1 LEQRDFIVTPLVI
14 IIVYVLAF
22 IARPFLTD
30 DITRR
35 YFLPALTVR
44 VIGALAVGFI
54 YQFYYHGGDTYN
66 FHTIGSRYIWEAF
79 WDSPGTGIDLFFS
92 NGIHEGSFYKYS
104 SRIYFFSD
112 PPSFFVIRL
121 ATLLDLFTFSTYSAT
136 AVLFS
141 VFSFIG
147 AWMLFLT
154 FYRRY
159 PGLHRWMAFSTLFI
173 PSVFFWGSGLLKD
186 TIVLAALGIA
196 TYEID
201 RLFFRKR
208 YSVFHIV
215 VLLLCLYIM
224 YSVKIY
230 VLEAF
235 LPIAIIWIYLGNIQR
250 ITSLMLRILIFP
262 FVIVLS
268 AFFAYYSAVKIGEG
282 DKRYSVETLAETAKI
297 TAMDIRFQSGKDAGS
312 GYTLGELDGT
322 FSGMLKL
329 APQAVN
335 VSLFRP
341 YLWEVNN
348 VLMLLSSLESTAI
361 LIFIFYII
369 MKKKIWTI
377 KAFSNADVVFC
388 IVFAIV
394 FAFAVGASTFNFGTL
409 ARYKIPL
416 LPFLSIG
423 LMLIFHW
430 KSDKNVDLLAT
441 TE

>member
-1 LEQRDFIVTPLVI
+1 
-14 IIVYVLAF
+14 VLAF
-22 IARPFLTD
+22 IVRPFLTD

-66 FHTIGSRYIWEAF
+66 FHTIGSRYVWEAF
-79 WDSPGTGIDLFFS
+79 WDSPEKGIDLLFS
-92 NGIHEGSFYKYS
+92 NGVHQGSFYKYS

-121 ATLLDLFTFSTYSAT
+121 ATVLDLLTFSTYSAT

-141 VFSFIG
+141 VFSFLG
-147 AWMLFLT
+147 AWTLFLT

-159 PGLHRWMAFSTLFI
+159 PGLHRWMAFSALFI

-208 YSVFHIV
+208 YSVFHII

-224 YSVKIY
+224 FSVKIY

-235 LPIAIIWIYLGNIQR
+235 LPVAIIWIYLGNIQK
-250 ITSLMLRILIFP
+250 ITSLMLRIIIFP

-282 DKRYSVETLAETAKI
+282 DKRYSVETLAETARI
-297 TAMDIRFQSGKDAGS
+297 TAMDIRYFTGKDAGS
-312 GYTLGELDGT
+312 GYNLGELDGT

-341 YLWEVNN
+341 YLWEVKN
-348 VLMLLSSLESTAI
+348 VLMLLSALESTAVLLFI
-361 LIFIFYII
+361 LFIIL
-369 MKKKIWTI
+369 KKKVWTV
-377 KAFSNADVVFC
+377 KAFNNSDVVFT
-388 IVFAIV
+388 IIFSIV
-394 FAFAVGASTFNFGTL
+394 FAFAVGISTYNFGTL

-423 LMLIFHW
+423 LTLIYHW
-430 KSDKNVDLLAT
+430 KSEKNEEALDR